1 MNPRLDTLHPY
12 PFEKLRRLLAP
23 ITPSTS
29 QKPID
34 LSIGEPRHPTPGFVI
49 DAMKAA
55 MPGLA
60 FYPPT
65 KGLAQLRGAIAQWIG
80 RRYAI
85 APPDPDTQI
94 LPVQGSREAL
104 FAFAQAVVD
113 PRGDAIVICPNPF
126 YQIYEG
132 AALLAGA
139 TPWYLNADAE
149 RGHGYDWAS
158 MPEDV
163 LQRTQLLY
171 VCSPG
176 NPSGHVLQ
184 LDDWRRLFELSDR
197 YGFVIAADECYSEI
211 HFDDAQPPM
220 GALQAAAKLGRHDF
234 RRLVSFSSLSKR
246 SSLPGLRSG
255 YVAGDAGILERFLLY
270 RTYHGSA
277 MSRVVAEASIA
288 AWNDEHHVREN
299 RRLYREKFDAVL
311 PVLAPVLNVQR
322 PQGGFFLWS
331 PTPFDDTDFVQQL
344 YAATGVTTLPGSFLA
359 REAHGMNPG
368 RNRIRIALVASLEDC
383 LEAARRIAEFC
394 TSIRNTHEH

>member
-1 MNPRLDTLHPY
+1 MNRDTP
-12 PFEKLRRLLAP
+12 LRARYR
-23 ITPSTS
+23 
-29 QKPID
+29 
-34 LSIGEPRHPTPGFVI
+34 RHESGY
-49 DAMKAA
+49 A
-55 MPGLA
+55 GWRHL
-60 FYPPT
+60 PT
-65 KGLAQLRGAIAQWIG
+65 KGLAQLRGAQRRIG

-94 LPVQGSREAL
+94 LPVQGSREVL
-104 FAFAQAVVD
+104 PAFAQAVVD
-113 PRGDAIVICPNPF
+113 SAHYRHLPQPF

-132 AALLAGA
+132 RHWWPA

-149 RGHGYDWAS
+149 RGHATTGVNSKTFCTHAAA
-158 MPEDV
+158 
-163 LQRTQLLY
+163 LRLFA
-171 VCSPG
+171 G
-176 NPSGHVLQ
+176 NPAHAQ

-220 GALQAAAKLGRHDF
+220 GALQAAAELGRHDF

-322 PQGGFFLWS
+322 PQGGFLWS
-331 PTPFDDTDFVQQL
+331 PTPLTTPTRSSC
-344 YAATGVTTLPGSFLA
+344 ATGARPCPAAFA
-359 REAHGMNPG
+359 RETWHEPG
-368 RNRIRIALVASLEDC
+368 RNRIRIALVVCWKTVSS
-383 LEAARRIAEFC
+383 AARRIAEFC

>member
-158 MPEDV
+158 IPEDV
-163 LQRTQLLY
+163 LRRTQLLY

-277 MSRVVAEASIA
+277 MSRVVA
-288 AWNDEHHVREN
+288 
-299 RRLYREKFDAVL
+299 
-311 PVLAPVLNVQR
+311 
-322 PQGGFFLWS
+322 
-331 PTPFDDTDFVQQL
+331 
-344 YAATGVTTLPGSFLA
+344 
-359 REAHGMNPG
+359 
-368 RNRIRIALVASLEDC
+368 
-383 LEAARRIAEFC
+383 
-394 TSIRNTHEH
+394 